1 MEETDNRKVYIITI
15 IVASLMVV
23 LFGYIMKVWGFST
36 TKELFAK
43 LSDTFLIPGILLLAY
58 GIIRFAGN
66 HGFFDGFGYSKNLI
80 RRLYSKD
87 IMEEKE
93 DYYEYKVKKA
103 LIQREFIPYI
113 LIGGILLVLSVICII
128 VYSNI

>member
-1 MEETDNRKVYIITI
+1 MEETDNRKVYIITT

-23 LFGYIMKVWGFST
+23 LFGYIMKVWNFST

-58 GIIRFAGN
+58 GIIRFASN
-66 HGFFDGFGYSKNLI
+66 HGFFDGFGYSKDLFK
-80 RRLYSKD
+80 RLYSRD
-87 IMEEKE
+87 ILEKKE
-93 DYYEYKVKKA
+93 DYYEYKERKA
-103 LIQREFIPYI
+103 LKQHECKPYI
-113 LIGGILLVLSVICII
+113 LIGGFLLVLSIICII